1 MNHRTYF
8 DNWTDLTRGMNIE
21 KIPQVNFEK

>member
-8 DNWTDLTRGMNIE
+8 DNWTDLTKGMNIE